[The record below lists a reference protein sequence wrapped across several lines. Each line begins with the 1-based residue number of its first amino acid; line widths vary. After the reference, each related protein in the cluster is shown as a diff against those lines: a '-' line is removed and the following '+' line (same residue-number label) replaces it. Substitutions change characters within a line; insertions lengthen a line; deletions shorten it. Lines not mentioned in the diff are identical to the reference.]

1 MRATLF
7 SSVQAPI
14 CSICNLP
21 VALNNA
27 KTDEDGNAIHEDC
40 YLSKLGVEPIT
51 THRKVSAGS
60 LLKTR
65 QGNGEWEN

>member
-1 MRATLF
+1 MRAASQ

-40 YLSKLGVEPIT
+40 YLFKLGVEAINDQ
-51 THRKVSAGS
+51 RKVSGDS

-65 QGNGEWEN
+65 HGKGQWGN